1 MSIMNNNTSSI
12 NNRSTSNLKKQL
24 NLSNSNAHFKKPIE
38 QELDDVR
45 QKFLAMESERKSF
58 FTQAQIARQRNKD
71 IIEALQKENRELKDQ
86 IKLKVCYLICPFLF
100 NHTDLLFY

>member
-1 MSIMNNNTSSI
+1 MNNNTSSI

-38 QELDDVR
+38 QEVDEVR

-58 FTQAQIARQRNKD
+58 FTQAQIAR
-71 IIEALQKENRELKDQ
+71 
-86 IKLKVCYLICPFLF
+86 
-100 NHTDLLFY
+100 